1 MKIGRIKFP
10 AVILLSVA
18 LNAQAQEFESI
29 HLTSRTLIASSFIS
43 DNEGWLADNNGTLW
57 HTSNA
62 AQSWDSIAVSKNFLQ
77 LQFISPLN
85 GFGLTAET
93 VYKTTSG
100 GQAWS
105 EIYLPE
111 QAKAKAIWFLDDHT
125 GYLGG
130 YEKIFKTTDGGS
142 SWSAAEIPELDILA
156 FCFTGTSSGIAVGYD
171 YDQNRCVWRT
181 TDAGAS
187 WENVFNEENYYLNA
201 VYFLN
206 ENIGWAAG
214 YYDRVGMK
222 EPAILKTTDGGLT
235 WQKNYRYTQISS
247 SGETLTD
254 IRFKNEQE
262 GYALSVHN
270 YDAFTKDGGT
280 TWHLVND
287 TEELTATPVFGLYKS
302 LAGIGQLYLIG
313 EKGTLTKWE

>member
-1 MKIGRIKFP
+1 MKTGRIKFP

-29 HLTSRTLIASSFIS
+29 HLTSRTLIASSFINDS
-43 DNEGWLADNNGTLW
+43 EGWLADNNGTLW

-77 LQFISPLN
+77 LQFISTLN

-93 VYKTTSG
+93 AYKTTSG
-100 GQAWS
+100 GQEWS

-125 GYLGG
+125 GYLGC
-130 YEKIFKTTDGGS
+130 YENIFKTTDGGS
-142 SWSAAEIPELDILA
+142 SWSAAEIADVDILA
-156 FCFTGTSSGIAVGYD
+156 FCFTDASSGIAVGYD

-201 VYFLN
+201 VYFVN
-206 ENIGWAAG
+206 ENTGWAAG

-222 EPAILKTTDGGLT
+222 EPAIIKTNDGGLT

-262 GYALSVHN
+262 GYAL
-270 YDAFTKDGGT
+270 
-280 TWHLVND
+280 
-287 TEELTATPVFGLYKS
+287 
-302 LAGIGQLYLIG
+302 
-313 EKGTLTKWE
+313 